1 MWLHSVMLSYQLMPY
16 PTRALIDNQREA
28 CALMVTGRL
37 KFAKLDINIL
47 SSTSF
52 TTLGLI
58 LFLWDDIT
66 NH

>member
-1 MWLHSVMLSYQLMPY
+1 
-16 PTRALIDNQREA
+16 
-28 CALMVTGRL
+28 MVTDRST
-37 KFAKLDINIL
+37 FAKLDINIL
-47 SSTSF
+47 SSASF